1 MSASTASIR
10 ASTLASA
17 AAAPLVRCDDPT
29 REDCTVRVE
38 PLPDDIQAELVQ
50 AAERGRS
57 GLVKVTSCCQCGYF
71 AGLTM
76 QLSRIWAAD

>member
-38 PLPDDIQAELVQ
+38 PLPDSLQTKLFQ
-50 AAERGRS
+50 PAERGQVRAGKATKQPLVLL
-57 GLVKVTSCCQCGYF
+57 GLPRRP
-71 AGLTM
+71 A
-76 QLSRIWAAD
+76 